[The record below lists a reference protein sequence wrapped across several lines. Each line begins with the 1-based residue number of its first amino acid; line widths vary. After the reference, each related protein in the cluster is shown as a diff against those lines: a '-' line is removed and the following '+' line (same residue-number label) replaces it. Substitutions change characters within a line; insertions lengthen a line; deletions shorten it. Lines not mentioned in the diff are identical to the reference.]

1 MKNVPEEIVAYL
13 TANGVAFERINH
25 PAADSAESY
34 QKTLGTRLEQ
44 QAKALFVRFKKT
56 GTKGF
61 VVVAIQAQKKAD
73 LDLVRRL
80 IHANEVRLGTK
91 EQLVETTGCGYGEL
105 PPFGKIF
112 SLQLVMDKDLLNEEK
127 IYFNAGSL
135 TFSITMNPNDL
146 VRLEDPILF

>member
-1 MKNVPEEIVAYL
+1 MKNVPEEITTYL
-13 TANGVAFERINH
+13 TANGVAFERITH

-56 GTKGF
+56 GAKGF
-61 VVVAIQAQKKAD
+61 VIVAIQAQKKAD
-73 LDLVRRL
+73 LELIRRL

-91 EQLVETTGCGYGEL
+91 EQLAEITGCGYGEL

-112 SLQLVMDKDLLNEEK
+112 SVQLVMDKDLLNEEK
-127 IYFNAGSL
+127 VYFNAGSL
-135 TFSITMNPNDL
+135 TSSIVLNPNEI